1 MAGFLATIGSA
12 AKGAIANKAKDVAA
26 SKAKNFITGKKK
38 DGAIVKNK
46 VNKEIMGNMMGRKI
60 GGDKGGVDIPAS
72 KQTINVSAQT
82 VGGDVGSGGGGS
94 AIVKQVQDISVTVS
108 AIAESMKSGLI
119 LKDKQEAKKRKAA
132 EKAKRA
138 AQESD
143 VEKPDEPKK
152 EGGGIGKVKVPGVGI
167 LSGIFGFLTKFIF
180 GVGIMKL
187 IELADSPLVKG
198 IFSAVKGAGKVI
210 KFLDN
215 FFGVSKGAGALLNA
229 LISFIDFGYK
239 ISDGAEKLVKNIFGE
254 EGAEKFRT
262 FMENLKTL
270 INSFLIFK
278 IIKGKIGEALAKNIK
293 NAFKLI
299 KNSARRMIVGL
310 KRFIGPG
317 ARKGIKGLFQAGKG
331 LAGKGAAKIGGFAA
345 KIFGKAAK
353 FVAPALKAAT
363 PAVKGFAGR
372 IPILGPIIVGIVS
385 LMSGEPAAQALFK
398 AGGAALGGA
407 LGTFIPI
414 PFLGTLIGET
424 IGVFV
429 GDLLYEL
436 ILGGG
441 VEAVGQKLKDTFMT
455 IFKGGQAVA
464 NWLGG
469 GIKAF
474 ISNVLTTDP
483 IKVKSG
489 LGVRSALTKGLKTFG
504 LYDFFEGLGF
514 AGGKDGQI
522 DKFPNLLNI
531 LNPFKFYPLLFKSFF
546 GKKDEGETTSS
557 SITGTIS
564 ANQETFDGEGG
575 STYETKAGKDAEAI
589 ATETTYESGE
599 GDAVIIPV
607 PVQQTKQVAIKNRRG
622 RTVGYRTIV
631 LDDSEL
637 AMYGGK

>member
-1 MAGFLATIGSA
+1 MAGFLAGIGKA
-12 AKGAIANKAKDVAA
+12 AGAIVADTAKDAA
-26 SKAKNFITGKKK
+26 VSKAKGFITGKGKGK
-38 DGAIVKNK
+38 GGALVKAGGQKPK
-46 VNKEIMGNMMGRKI
+46 VDPSSFMGRQV

-72 KQTINVSAQT
+72 RQTINVTAEGSDSA
-82 VGGDVGSGGGGS
+82 VGPSGGSGDVK
-94 AIVKQVQDISVTVS
+94 IVQDISIAVS

-132 EKAKRA
+132 EKDKRA
-138 AQESD
+138 AQETD
-143 VEKPDEPKK
+143 IEKPDDPKK
-152 EGGGIGKVKVPGVGI
+152 KGGGGIGKVKVPGVGI

-270 INSFLIFK
+270 INSFVIFK
-278 IIKGKIGEALAKNIK
+278 IIKGKFGEAIARAIK
-293 NAFKLI
+293 NAFRLVRGFIRRGTQLVTKLFP
-299 KNSARRMIVGL
+299 NLARGASKLLQTGRGL
-310 KRFIGPG
+310 
-317 ARKGIKGLFQAGKG
+317 ATKGLSKV
-331 LAGKGAAKIGGFAA
+331 GGFAA
-345 KIFGKAAK
+345 KIFGKAAS
-353 FVAPALKAAT
+353 FIAPGFKAAK
-363 PAVKGFAGR
+363 PFASKFFSK
-372 IPILGPIIVGIVS
+372 IPIVGPLVITIVS
-385 LMSGEPAAQALFK
+385 LLSGEPATQAIFK
-398 AGGAALGGA
+398 GLGAALGGA
-407 LGTFIPI
+407 LGTLIPI
-414 PFLGTLIGET
+414 PFIGTLIGET

-429 GDLLYEL
+429 GDLLYEGL
-436 ILGGG
+436 MGKGWA
-441 VEAVGQKLKDTFMT
+441 EAGKKLKDTFMT
-455 IFKGGQAVA
+455 LLKGGKIVA
-464 NWLGG
+464 DWIGG

-474 ISNVLTTDP
+474 INNVLTTDP
-483 IKVKSG
+483 INVKSG

-546 GKKDEGETTSS
+546 GKRDGDEAVT
-557 SITGTIS
+557 
-564 ANQETFDGEGG
+564 NGG
-575 STYETKAGKDAEAI
+575 STTAVVDEEQTTVNGGNADVVAA
-589 ATETTYESGE
+589 ETTYESGE